1 MQLQSGTLLQGG
13 KYKIE
18 RVLGQGGFG
27 ITYLAKQE
35 LFDRHVCIKEFFFN
49 DYCERGAQGE
59 VTSCTTNSKEL
70 VDRFLNKFIKE
81 ARTISRLD
89 HPNIVRILDIF
100 QENGTAYYAMEYIE
114 GCSLA
119 DKVNEQGA
127 LSEAVAVDYIKQ
139 VASALDYIHQRSI
152 NHLDV
157 KPANI
162 MVRQSDNKAILIDFG
177 LSKQYDEQGGQTST
191 TPVGISHGYAPMEQ
205 YNQGGVSTFSPQTD
219 IYSLGATLYKLVT
232 GNTPPQAIE
241 IFNEGLTELP
251 QSLSSNLI
259 TAIRK
264 TMQPKKGDRPQSI
277 GEFTAL
283 LGGQFAAKPSPSISQ
298 CNSDESTRIIGTSN
312 SESAKNIS
320 SPQPTI
326 AKVEEAIE
334 EKGKNSMGMLGVV
347 ILGVAIIIV
356 CFVFVTLWEAGIDN
370 SDNNNQSY
378 STSAPQQPAQQTTKQ
393 PAQQSIQQ
401 PAQNNVSNQGTQ
413 RTTSEKMA
421 LELKT
426 IVDHFDSYINTNT
439 RGWSLLSNFKDCNR
453 TAGLEMDT
461 KYLPFGC
468 KYQGVL
474 LLNNKAV
481 DNAFGEAIE
490 WDFILEGARVGA
502 DLLILKS
509 YEPYNL
515 DDYLKNRMKAKLIS
529 TETLTYAWLDLY
541 SYKNSYILVH
551 KHGGGSAGNDVE
563 IHLGGD
569 KSLMDAIA
577 TNIRDENIKFW
588 Q

>member
-35 LFDRHVCIKEFFFN
+35 LFDRHVCIKEFFFK

-119 DKVNEQGA
+119 DKVNAQGA

-177 LSKQYDEQGGQTST
+177 LSKQYDDQGGQTST

-241 IFNEGLTELP
+241 VFNEGLTGLP
-251 QSLSSNLI
+251 QSLSSNLVA
-259 TAIRK
+259 AIKK

-283 LGGQFAAKPSPSISQ
+283 LGGQFAAIPNSSISPS
-298 CNSDESTRIIGTSN
+298 NSDESTRIIGTTN
-312 SESAKNIS
+312 SKPAKNIS

-326 AKVEEAIE
+326 TKVEEAR
-334 EKGKNSMGMLGVV
+334 EKKGIGMSRVV
-347 ILGVAIIIV
+347 IGIAIV
-356 CFVFVTLWEAGIDN
+356 CIAVFFLIGYGN
-370 SDNNNQSY
+370 NGNNNQSY
-378 STSAPQQPAQQTTKQ
+378 STSAPQQAANYSQTTQLQVGQTSDITSPHLEQ
-393 PAQQSIQQ
+393 PQKDSHGIC
-401 PAQNNVSNQGTQ
+401 NWN
-413 RTTSEKMA
+413 
-421 LELKT
+421 
-426 IVDHFDSYINTNT
+426 IVDLGLSIKWAGWNVGTSTAEGYGGLYQPSNIPMAGWQNGWRLPTSAETEELEKRCKWTWINYKGVYGMKVLGPNGNAIFLPASGLRDEDNTIIHRNLYGGYWSSDLSSSVVGGGYYISFNDFEGKTDEYGDPIIEYGFY
-439 RGWSLLSNFKDCNR
+439 R
-453 TAGLEMDT
+453 
-461 KYLPFGC
+461 YL
-468 KYQGVL
+468 
-474 LLNNKAV
+474 
-481 DNAFGEAIE
+481 D
-490 WDFILEGARVGA
+490 
-502 DLLILKS
+502 KS
-509 YEPYNL
+509 V
-515 DDYLKNRMKAKLIS
+515 R
-529 TETLTYAWLDLY
+529 
-541 SYKNSYILVH
+541 LVH
-551 KHGGGSAGNDVE
+551 E
-563 IHLGGD
+563 
-569 KSLMDAIA
+569 
-577 TNIRDENIKFW
+577 
-588 Q
+588 

>member
-1 MQLQSGTLLQGG
+1 MQLQAGTLLQGG

-27 ITYLAKQE
+27 ITYLATQE
-35 LFDRHVCIKEFFFN
+35 LFDRRVCIKEFFFK

-119 DKVNEQGA
+119 DKANAQGA

-205 YNQGGVSTFSPQTD
+205 YNAGGVSTFSPQTD

-241 IFNEGLTELP
+241 IFNEGLTGFP
-251 QSLSSNLI
+251 QSLSSNLVA
-259 TAIRK
+259 AIKK

-277 GEFTAL
+277 GEFTDL
-283 LGGQFAAKPSPSISQ
+283 LGGQFAAIPNSSISSS
-298 CNSDESTRIIGTSN
+298 NSDESTRIIGTSN
-312 SESAKNIS
+312 SEPIKKPS

-326 AKVEEAIE
+326 TKMGEAR
-334 EKGKNSMGMLGVV
+334 EKKGIGMSGMV
-347 ILGVAIIIV
+347 IGIAIV
-356 CFVFVTLWEAGIDN
+356 CIAVFFLIGNGYNGD
-370 SDNNNQSY
+370 NNQSY
-378 STSAPQQPAQQTTKQ
+378 STSAPQQSAKQPTKQQTPQ
-393 PAQQSIQQ
+393 SAQQQ

-413 RTTSEKMA
+413 TIPSEKKN

-426 IVDHFDSYINTNT
+426 IVDHFDSYINSNT
-439 RGWSLLSNFKDCNR
+439 RGWSLFSNFKGCNR

-468 KYQGVL
+468 KYQGIL
-474 LLNNKAV
+474 LLDNKA
-481 DNAFGEAIE
+481 NSNSFGEAIE

-515 DDYLKNRMKAKLIS
+515 DEYLKNRMKAKLLS
-529 TETLTYAWLDLY
+529 EETLTFAWLELY

-551 KHGGGSAGNDVE
+551 KYGGGSAGNDVE

-569 KSLMDAIA
+569 KSLMAAIA